1 MQRLANRKVLVTG
14 GCKGIG
20 RAIVEKCL
28 EEGAIVATTYNS
40 SYTAANELKEKYMD
54 IAERLFVEKMD
65 VTDGEN
71 VKKVVGELSRK
82 IGGFD
87 ALVNNAGVTKDSLF
101 LMMKDKDWDDV
112 IKTNL
117 YGTFYVCKNVL
128 FDMMA
133 NKSGSIVNIASVA
146 GIIGVRGQANYCAS
160 KFGIVGLTKTLA
172 KEVAYK
178 KIRVNAVAPGYIETD
193 MIAGISKEVDAI
205 INKDETLKRRG
216 TPLEVANTV
225 VFLLSDEASYITGQV
240 IPVDGGIV
248 G

>member
-1 MQRLANRKVLVTG
+1 MKRLVNRKVLVTG

-40 SYTAANELKEKYMD
+40 SSKAASELIEKYKD
-54 IAERLFVEKMD
+54 KAGRLFIEKMN
-65 VTDGEN
+65 VTDSED
-71 VKKVVGELSRK
+71 VKKVVSELSK
-82 IGGFD
+82 KVGGFD
-87 ALVNNAGVTKDSLF
+87 ALVNNAGITKDSLF
-101 LMMKDKDWDDV
+101 LMMKEKDWDDV

-117 YGTFYVCKNVL
+117 YGTFYVSKNVL

-146 GIIGVRGQANYCAS
+146 GVIGVRGQANYCAS

-193 MIAGISKEVDAI
+193 MIAGISKQVDAVI
-205 INKDETLKRRG
+205 DKDESLKRKG
-216 TPLEVANTV
+216 TPQEVANTV

>member
-40 SYTAANELKEKYMD
+40 SNTAANELKEKYSD
-54 IAERLFVEKMD
+54 KAERLFIEKMD
-65 VTDGEN
+65 VTDSEN
-71 VKKVVGELSRK
+71 VKKVVEELSK
-82 IGGFD
+82 KVGGFD

>member
-40 SYTAANELKEKYMD
+40 SNTAANELKEKYSD
-54 IAERLFVEKMD
+54 KAERLFIEKMD
-65 VTDGEN
+65 VTDSEN
-71 VKKVVGELSRK
+71 VKKVVGELSK
-82 IGGFD
+82 KVGGFD

-160 KFGIVGLTKTLA
+160 KFGIIGLTKTLA

>member
-40 SYTAANELKEKYMD
+40 SNTAANELKEKYSD
-54 IAERLFVEKMD
+54 KAERLFIEKMD
-65 VTDGEN
+65 VTDSEN
-71 VKKVVGELSRK
+71 VKKVVGELSK
-82 IGGFD
+82 KVGGFD

-160 KFGIVGLTKTLA
+160 KFGIIGLTKTLA

-178 KIRVNAVAPGYIETD
+178 KIRVNAVAPGYIQTD

>member
-40 SYTAANELKEKYMD
+40 SSSAADELKEKYND
-54 IAERLFVEKMD
+54 KVERLFIEKMN
-65 VTDGEN
+65 VTDSEN
-71 VKKVVGELSRK
+71 VKKVVEELSK
-82 IGGFD
+82 KVGGFD
-87 ALVNNAGVTKDSLF
+87 ALVNNAGITKDSLF
-101 LMMKDKDWDDV
+101 LIMKDKDWDDV

-146 GIIGVRGQANYCAS
+146 GVIGVRGQANYCAS

-205 INKDETLKRRG
+205 INKDETWKRRG

>member
-20 RAIVEKCL
+20 RAIV
-28 EEGAIVATTYNS
+28 ATTYNS
-40 SYTAANELKEKYMD
+40 SNTAANELKEKYSD
-54 IAERLFVEKMD
+54 KAERLFIEKMD
-65 VTDGEN
+65 VTDSEN
-71 VKKVVGELSRK
+71 VKKVVGELSK
-82 IGGFD
+82 KVGGFD

-160 KFGIVGLTKTLA
+160 KFGIIGLTKTLA

-178 KIRVNAVAPGYIETD
+178 KIRVNAVAPGYIQTD

>member
-40 SYTAANELKEKYMD
+40 SYTAANELKEKYRD

>member
-1 MQRLANRKVLVTG
+1 MGRLTDKKVLVTG

-40 SYTAANELKEKYMD
+40 SDKYAEELKEKYKD
-54 IAERLFVEKMD
+54 IENRLFIEKMN
-65 VTDGEN
+65 VTDSEE
-71 VKKVVGELSRK
+71 VKKVVGELSK
-82 IGGFD
+82 QVGGFN
-87 ALVNNAGVTKDSLF
+87 ALVNNAGITKDSLF
-101 LMMKDKDWDDV
+101 LMMKEKDWDDV

-133 NKSGSIVNIASVA
+133 NKSGSIVNVASVA
-146 GIIGVRGQANYCAS
+146 GLIGVRGQANYCAS

-178 KIRVNAVAPGYIETD
+178 NIRVNAVAPGYIETD

-205 INKDETLKRRG
+205 INKDESLKRRG
-216 TPLEVANTV
+216 TPAEVANAV
-225 VFLLSDEASYITGQV
+225 AFLLSDEASYITGQIV
-240 IPVDGGIV
+240 PVDGGIL